1 MPLRENEDKLLR
13 WICGPGRAVVPP
25 YKDRQGN
32 WRPDY
37 LLEKVVLP
45 DGSPLHIVNENFD
58 MKDPVWLA
66 KVFREKTGQEVRF
79 VKPSDLKWLPDEAS
93 NGAHRVFCS
102 TEDGCGIER
111 VYQVDFEIEQEKFE
125 AIDFKNLCHLAPT
138 CINDLRSV
146 FFINDQRFLGIV
158 YEELENLVL
167 QGTLTGHEAEV
178 LRQGLAPSFLP
189 TSSTWAKVIEE
200 SEADPTVKDQWVLK
214 NARSGLSKGHVFGR
228 VTDKAKWLDK
238 LMSAKVSNCN
248 PDGDSYVLQR
258 YIEQTEYDTWS
269 HLTSNIMRSHLVSS
283 YFSSNGQFLG
293 IGGMRTSDLTILSM
307 INGVGYLLN
316 VVTAL

>member
-1 MPLRENEDKLLR
+1 
-13 WICGPGRAVVPP
+13 
-25 YKDRQGN
+25 
-32 WRPDY
+32 
-37 LLEKVVLP
+37 
-45 DGSPLHIVNENFD
+45 

-111 VYQVDFEIEQEKFE
+111 VYQVDFEIEQEEFE
-125 AIDFKNLCHLAPT
+125 AINFKILCHLAPT

-167 QGTLTGHEAEV
+167 RGTLTEHEAEV

-200 SEADPTVKDQWVLK
+200 SEADPTVKGQWVLK

-228 VTDKAKWLDK
+228 VTDNAKWLEK
-238 LMSAKVSNCN
+238 LTSAKASNCN